1 MVKSRRAFCV
11 YGARM
16 SERAEAK
23 IIETALKRFKL
34 CQEREAETRVRA
46 LEELKFSLGEQWDER
61 VKRDREN
68 DPDGARPCLTVDKCD
83 QYVRQVVND
92 ARQNKPSIKPRPK
105 DDGADVETA
114 EVLQGLCRHIEDQ
127 SSADIAYDTAV
138 EMAARCGFGF
148 IRVVTDYID
157 GDKTDQDIFIRSVAN
172 PFQVFIDPDC
182 QQIDGSDAKFAFVFE
197 NVPKEQFDELYPDA
211 DQSEFERL
219 SYDQHEW
226 VTRDEVRIAE
236 YWEVVETSINML
248 YLDDGSQQAEEDYW
262 KQYAGLSPRPEIL
275 AARPLKKQKVVWRKI
290 TAANVLET
298 RDWPSRYIGIV
309 PTYGHV
315 IDVAGKREIRGL
327 IRSAMDPQRMY
338 NYAASAF
345 VERVSLSPKAPF
357 IGTINQF
364 EGFENEWAK
373 ANTSNQAYLPYNPDP
388 DAPPPARQPGADVPA
403 GWISV
408 MQGMEHDIQSALGMY
423 NASIGAPSNEKSGK
437 AILARQREADVAT
450 FHIIDNLSRAIRQ
463 VGRILIDLI
472 PKVYDTQR
480 VIRILG
486 EDGSEDFAQIDPALP
501 VAKAKVRDEEGVKTI
516 YNPSVGRYDV
526 TVSVGPAYSTKRQE
540 ASEFLTQV
548 VQSNPQMMQIAG
560 DLMFKALDMPYAEE
574 IAERMKKMLPPN
586 LQDQEEGAPPPVPP
600 EMQAQ
605 MQQMQEYIQ
614 QLEGALQQTKQQAEQ
629 LAADRQ
635 DAAIK
640 ADIDAK
646 KLDIEAYKAETERM
660 QAEHEAM
667 LSMQQPMESPQ
678 DEAQESAALQ
688 AIAQRLDQLASVITQ
703 PAPPVPVQVFV
714 EGGNAAKVKRSRA
727 VKQEDGSWAMESIE
741 EPCEPMPGGPVEPS
755 Y

>member
-1 MVKSRRAFCV
+1 
-11 YGARM
+11 M
-16 SERAEAK
+16 SKRTEEK

-34 CQEREAETRVRA
+34 CQERESEIRVRA
-46 LEELKFSLGEQWDER
+46 LEELKFSLGEQWDDR
-61 VKRDREN
+61 VKRGREN

-148 IRVVTDYID
+148 IRVITDYVD
-157 GDKTDQDIFIRSVAN
+157 GDKTDQDIFIRAVAN

-197 NVPKEQFDELYPDA
+197 NIAKEQFDELYPDA

-236 YWEVVETSINML
+236 YWEVIETSVNTL
-248 YLDDGSQQAEEDYW
+248 YLEDGSQQTEDEYW
-262 KQYAGLSPRPEIL
+262 KKWAGQDMRPNIV
-275 AARPLKKQKVVWRKI
+275 AARPLKKQKVIWRKI
-290 TAANVLET
+290 TATGVLET
-298 RDWPSRYIGIV
+298 RDWPSKYIGIV
-309 PTYGHV
+309 PTFGHV

-327 IRSAMDPQRMY
+327 IRPAMDPQRMY

-357 IGTINQF
+357 IGTVNQF
-364 EGFENEWAK
+364 EGLESEWSK

-388 DAPPPARQPGADVPA
+388 EAPPPSRQPGADVPA
-403 GWISV
+403 GWMSV

-437 AILARQREADVAT
+437 AIMARQREADVST

-472 PKVYDTQR
+472 PKIYDTQR

-486 EDGSEDFAQIDPALP
+486 EDGAEDFAQIDPSLP
-501 VAKAKVRDEEGVKTI
+501 VSKAKVRDENGIKTI
-516 YNPSVGRYDV
+516 YNPAIGRYDV
-526 TVSVGPAYSTKRQE
+526 TVTVGPAYSTKRQE

-574 IAERMKKMLPPN
+574 ISDRMKKMLPPN
-586 LQDQEEGAPPPVPP
+586 LQEQEEGAQPQIPP

-605 MQQMQEYIQ
+605 IEQMQQYIQ

-629 LAADRQ
+629 MAADRQ
-635 DAAIK
+635 EVAIK
-640 ADIDAK
+640 ADIDSR
-646 KLDIEAYKAETERM
+646 KLDIEAYKAETDRL
-660 QAEHEAM
+660 QVEHEAM
-667 LSMQQPMESPQ
+667 LSMRQPSAEAPQ
-678 DEAQESAALQ
+678 EEAQESAVMQ
-688 AIAQRLDQLASVITQ
+688 AIVQRLDQLASAIAQ
-703 PAPPVPVQVFV
+703 PAPQTPVQVFV
-714 EGGNAAKVKRSRA
+714 EGGNAPKVKRSRA
-727 VKQEDGSWAMESIE
+727 VKQDDGSWAMESIE
-741 EPCEPMPGGPVEPS
+741 ESCEPMPGGQI
-755 Y
+755 